1 MTSGRTTTALPSG
14 IGYAIRIL
22 IGTTIVWL
30 ALARI
35 KNVDP
40 LWAIISVVIVSE
52 PELQTAMLA
61 FKSRTAN
68 TLIGCA
74 VGLLFLFVLGPAV
87 WSILLAMAV
96 SVVICT
102 SFIRV
107 PLSWRDC
114 PRHRRSGDDAKRAE
128 SLHRGGPV
136 HRITANR
143 RGSFRQRGGGVRVP
157 RRVKTAAQDLD
168 LEALQVLGCDWRI
181 RDRGRV
187 AAWRLPT
194 CEQGP
199 REGRGRPRRELR
211 EPWAASRAWFPRPI

>member
-102 SFIRV
+102 SFTRV
-107 PLSWRDC
+107 PLSWRI
-114 PRHRRSGDDAKRAE
+114 A
-128 SLHRGGPV
+128 PV
-136 HRITANR
+136 TVALVMMPSVLNH
-143 RGSFRQRGGGVRVP
+143 S
-157 RRVKTAAQDLD
+157 TAAGLSI
-168 LEALQVLGCDWRI
+168 ALRRTGEVLFGSA
-181 RDRGRV
+181 V
-187 AAWRLPT
+187 AVCVSLAGSKL
-194 CEQGP
+194 
-199 REGRGRPRRELR
+199 RRR
-211 EPWAASRAWFPRPI
+211 TQT